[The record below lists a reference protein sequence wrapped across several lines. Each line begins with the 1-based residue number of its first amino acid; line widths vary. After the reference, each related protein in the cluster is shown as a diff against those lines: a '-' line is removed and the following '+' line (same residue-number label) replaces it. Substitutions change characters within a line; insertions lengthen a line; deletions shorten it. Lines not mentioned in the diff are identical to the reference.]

1 MDDSRT
7 CQRCGRTY
15 RGGGYKFCSKECMLG
30 KGECKKCGKGFQR
43 EFTGQRFC
51 PGCFDK
57 AESKVCPGCGK
68 AFESRYGQVYCS
80 KGCYESA
87 RGVPHACPVCGREPP
102 RYADGKHAKYCSEE
116 CKRRARGTIRVCQ
129 RCGREF
135 HKAMHNGRVP
145 KYCSKEC
152 AHEAQ
157 IRRPTAVCQQCGK
170 EYRVSR
176 NAKGLYCSP
185 ECQQESMRVSHESEK
200 GYFEAVRW
208 MEGVSRAM
216 AREDR
221 PLIATVCNQC
231 ERTFVTTNRQARY
244 CSDRCRRRHA
254 NNRKEDRLYWYGKP
268 DLSVTLEKLFVRGG
282 GRCAECGLLM
292 TFSSPFNSDEHPSI
306 DHIVPLSKG
315 GTHTW
320 DNVQLM
326 CRGCNRKK
334 SDTFGGTFAQGM
346 TWFEA

>member
-15 RGGGYKFCSKECMLG
+15 RGGGYKFCQSCGEGYTGRCAKCGREFPNPFGLRKRCYECHRPKGAGRGTATCPQCGREFPKVVEDQVFCSKECY
-30 KGECKKCGKGFQR
+30 ERSRARTPDACPQCGKGV
-43 EFTGQRFC
+43 
-51 PGCFDK
+51 P
-57 AESKVCPGCGK
+57 
-68 AFESRYGQVYCS
+68 
-80 KGCYESA
+80 KG
-87 RGVPHACPVCGREPP
+87 R
-102 RYADGKHAKYCSEE
+102 KYCSDE
-116 CKRRARGTIRVCQ
+116 CWFRANGTIRVCQ

-135 HKAMHNGRVP
+135 HKASNGKVP
-145 KYCSKEC
+145 KYCSNEC

-157 IRRPTAVCQQCGK
+157 IRRPMAVCQQCGK

-208 MEGVSRAM
+208 MERVSRAM